1 MFRGILSFP
10 RVARPLERQTE
21 RDNNPTDADKLINAL
36 GGYDEQKR
44 QKRHARGL
52 FDACV
57 IAILERVVLSGTDGA
72 EPGEWRE
79 LESFFRALGRHDD
92 MRAVLPSACHK
103 K

>member
-1 MFRGILSFP
+1 M
-10 RVARPLERQTE
+10 
-21 RDNNPTDADKLINAL
+21 
-36 GGYDEQKR
+36 
-44 QKRHARGL
+44 

-57 IAILERVVLSGTDGA
+57 IGFIERVVLSGTDGA

-79 LESFFRALGRHDD
+79 LESFFVALGRHDD